1 MKTEDTN
8 VKANEEKV
16 TNETAAPA
24 SEKAKRT
31 PPTNS
36 PLPSVQPLNAGEIGA
51 PDIAKMIGCDPR
63 ELRNYLRKT
72 ARDMGTDAKGTRY
85 RWTEGDPEIQKI
97 IDGFNADKAAKAAA
111 PRGFAKKETADVQ
124 KDASAED
131 VNVDNLEVTKEAP
144 EVENLDD
151 LDIHITD

>member
-1 MKTEDTN
+1 MK
-8 VKANEEKV
+8 VKN
-16 TNETAAPA
+16 TNEVKEANVQEAPTQ
-24 SEKAKRT
+24 EKAKRT
-31 PPTNS
+31 VPTNS

-97 IDGFNADKAAKAAA
+97 IDGFNADKAVKAAA
-111 PRGFAKKETADVQ
+111 PKGFAKKKVEVTE
-124 KDASAED
+124 KDGSAED
-131 VNVDNLEVTKEAP
+131 VNVDAVEEITDEAA
-144 EVENLDD
+144 EIENLDD
-151 LDIHITD
+151 LDIDITD